1 MGLIQT
7 GFQIEAIEETTPP
20 NELLDVEGM
29 KDEFRSPLML
39 LVKKRILSLKLG
51 ILFNFNCKIWIICNQ
66 SIHFIFN

>member
-1 MGLIQT
+1 MGLIQA

-29 KDEFRSPLML
+29 KDEFRRPMML

-51 ILFNFNCKIWIICNQ
+51 ILFNFNCNIRIIRNNT
-66 SIHFIFN
+66 INFIIN